1 MEPLIYEKLKSNQK
15 IYEILK
21 HNSYYIKQINR
32 DPNYYKIFIK
42 DMKEKYK
49 LRPTDKI
56 NEAIDNIDLIS
67 SILETLK

>member
-1 MEPLIYEKLKSNQK
+1 MEPVIYEKIKNNPK

-21 HNSYYIKQINR
+21 HNSYYIKQLNR
-32 DPNYYKIFIK
+32 DPNYYKTFIK
-42 DMKEKYK
+42 EVKEKYK
-49 LRPTDKI
+49 LRTTDKI